1 VSLLSVTSYN
11 PFEQTAPMRPEV
23 SLEVVPPSKNWPT
36 PMDEC
41 AFHGLAG
48 DFVRLIRGS
57 TEADDHALL
66 VSFLAGAGAM
76 MGRGGYFTVEDTRHA
91 PNLFVTVVGDSAKS
105 RKGTGTDRVLRVLGR
120 VDSSFVERN
129 RVSGLSS
136 GEGLIHA
143 VRDPRVEEVEV
154 KERGM
159 PPRREMET
167 VDTGVLDK
175 RLLIVESEFAQA
187 LQAASREGN
196 ILSPI
201 LRDAWDGK
209 TLRVLARSNKDCAT
223 GSHISIVANIT
234 ADELKRLL
242 TANDKA
248 NGMGNRFLWVCA
260 RRSKL
265 LPHGGEHI
273 PEQTMDELASRIRDA
288 VGFGA
293 VSREITWNGEAR
305 AAWARVYERLSAP
318 ASGLFGSMTA
328 RGDAQCRRLALIY
341 ALLDQATEIQ
351 MPHLRA
357 ALEVWS
363 YCEDSVRYLYGTAT
377 GDETADAIL
386 RSLIEVG
393 SHGLTTSEIWGVLG
407 RHGNKTDLQRAL
419 NLLQERG
426 MVVSMKEQTAGAPVT
441 IWLAAAKKAN

>member
-1 VSLLSVTSYN
+1 MSLLSVPSYN
-11 PFEQTAPMRPEV
+11 PFEPGLPPKI
-23 SLEVVPPSKNWPT
+23 SLEEVPSAKNWPT

-48 DFVRLIRGS
+48 DFVRLIRSS

-66 VSFLAGAGAM
+66 VSFLAGTGAM

-91 PNLFVTVVGDSAKS
+91 PNLFVTIVGDSAKS
-105 RKGTGTDRVLRVLGR
+105 RKGTGTDRVLRMLGR
-120 VDSSFVERN
+120 VDASFVERN

-167 VDTGVLDK
+167 VDGGVLDK

-187 LQAASREGN
+187 LQAAGREGN
-196 ILSPI
+196 ILSPV

-223 GSHISIVANIT
+223 GSHISIIANIT

-265 LPHGGEHI
+265 LPHGGERI
-273 PEQTMDELASRIRDA
+273 PEQAMDELASRIRDA

-293 VSREITWNGEAR
+293 VSREITWDMEAR

-386 RSLIEVG
+386 RSLLEAG
-393 SHGLTTSEIWGVLG
+393 SNGLTTSEIWGALG

-419 NLLQERG
+419 SLLQERG

>member
-1 VSLLSVTSYN
+1 MSLLSVPSYN
-11 PFEQTAPMRPEV
+11 PFEPPLPPKI
-23 SLEVVPPSKNWPT
+23 SLEEVPSAKNWPT

-48 DFVRLIRGS
+48 DFVRLIRSS

-66 VSFLAGAGAM
+66 VSFLTGAGAM

-91 PNLFVTVVGDSAKS
+91 PNLFVTIVGDSAKS
-105 RKGTGTDRVLRVLGR
+105 RKGTGTDRVLRMLGR
-120 VDSSFVERN
+120 VDASFVERN

-167 VDTGVLDK
+167 VDAGILDK

-187 LQAASREGN
+187 LQAAGREGN

-223 GSHISIVANIT
+223 GSHIAIIANIT

-260 RRSKL
+260 RRSSCC
-265 LPHGGEHI
+265 H
-273 PEQTMDELASRIRDA
+273 MAAS
-288 VGFGA
+288 
-293 VSREITWNGEAR
+293 VSRN
-305 AAWARVYERLSAP
+305 
-318 ASGLFGSMTA
+318 
-328 RGDAQCRRLALIY
+328 RR
-341 ALLDQATEIQ
+341 
-351 MPHLRA
+351 
-357 ALEVWS
+357 W
-363 YCEDSVRYLYGTAT
+363 
-377 GDETADAIL
+377 
-386 RSLIEVG
+386 
-393 SHGLTTSEIWGVLG
+393 
-407 RHGNKTDLQRAL
+407 
-419 NLLQERG
+419 
-426 MVVSMKEQTAGAPVT
+426 T
-441 IWLAAAKKAN
+441 IWRRAYETLLLMGRSPVKSRGIWRPALRGQAYMSGSQHRLQASLVR